1 MDTTLTS
8 FFSNLWPI
16 LWPLLALA
24 VVWILIRFIFKLAF
38 RVMVSGCFLLLL
50 LGAAL
55 FFFRVVR

>member
-1 MDTTLTS
+1 METSLAS

-16 LWPLLALA
+16 VWPLLALA

-38 RVMVSGCFLLLL
+38 RVMATGCVLLLV

-55 FFFRVVR
+55 FIFRVIR